1 MKGEKKL
8 SSDKKKRSR
17 KKRGAGRVRDR
28 LKFDI
33 DTSELYPL
41 SRREE
46 ASFYDDDAPVTEN
59 SDIEISAEEGCEQE
73 DPVSDYSGPEA
84 LNPKTLNPEGLKTED
99 FGTEDYDTEDSGA
112 EDFAEEEF
120 YTEEF
125 DKGHFDGEDPGA
137 ENSGTEDPGT
147 EDSDTDDY
155 DTEYLDTGY
164 LDTGYYDTEKPGTEE
179 ADPDFSDT
187 ERSGTFDTAA
197 AAVPDTPA
205 AADIS
210 KRERVSKKFRRFWT
224 RQRAD
229 DFHTVIRTSV
239 VGAFAV
245 VFLMPIV
252 LTITNSLMTK
262 SEINA
267 NYGVIFRNRNGVR
280 VFISN
285 TVNLKFIP
293 DIVSFEQYFKV
304 LILSPEYLLKFWN
317 SFLYV
322 VPIVVFQLAIASL
335 AAYGFARYRG
345 KVREVIFFAYIIL
358 MLMPYQVTLVPNY
371 LVSKWLNILDT
382 RWAIWL
388 PGFFS
393 PFAVY
398 MLTKYMRRIPKS
410 IYEAAEIDGAGE
422 WQIFSKI
429 CLPNCRGGI
438 ASIAILL
445 FIDYWNMVEQ
455 PLILLSNDQLHPLS
469 VFLSK
474 INSGEISLAFA
485 VAVIYMVLP
494 MMVFLY
500 GEEYLVEGI
509 VYQGGIKE

>member
-1 MKGEKKL
+1 MPGH
-8 SSDKKKRSR
+8 KKKRSR
-17 KKRGAGRVRDR
+17 KKRSAGWVKDR
-28 LKFDI
+28 LKY
-33 DTSELYPL
+33 DTDPSDLYPL
-41 SRREE
+41 KRKEDMFPDSSTDSEDDTDPEPFEDQTYRQGQAENLKAAYPSDDTASAPEKGSVHKRQGSEEKSFAGEADSDDGFENADSLKNADDSDHTDNRESVYSPDFINYKE
-46 ASFYDDDAPVTEN
+46 IDDDTEHEDEAEFTDDADRSLRESAD
-59 SDIEISAEEGCEQE
+59 SDEAEESDDDDRQE
-73 DPVSDYSGPEA
+73 DTKKV
-84 LNPKTLNPEGLKTED
+84 
-99 FGTEDYDTEDSGA
+99 
-112 EDFAEEEF
+112 
-120 YTEEF
+120 
-125 DKGHFDGEDPGA
+125 
-137 ENSGTEDPGT
+137 
-147 EDSDTDDY
+147 
-155 DTEYLDTGY
+155 
-164 LDTGYYDTEKPGTEE
+164 KPDLST
-179 ADPDFSDT
+179 
-187 ERSGTFDTAA
+187 R
-197 AAVPDTPA
+197 
-205 AADIS
+205 
-210 KRERVSKKFRRFWT
+210 FRRFWT
-224 RQRAD
+224 RERID
-229 DFHTVIRTSV
+229 DARMVVRTAVAGS
-239 VGAFAV
+239 FAV
-245 VFLMPIV
+245 LFLMPIV

-267 NYGVIFRNRNGVR
+267 NYGVIFAKKNGVR

-322 VPIVVFQLAIASL
+322 VPIVVFQLAVASL
-335 AAYGFARYRG
+335 ASYGFARYRG
-345 KVREVIFFAYIIL
+345 KVREVIFFSYIIL

-371 LVSKWLNILDT
+371 LVSNWLNIIDT

-422 WQIFSKI
+422 WQIFTRI
-429 CLPNCRGGI
+429 CLPNCRGGL